1 MVYNNSAKRNG
12 GSAMPDVILRKC
24 GGCSET
30 IEINRN
36 SIADVL
42 YYKNKYYH
50 SQCFCEI
57 AEKRS
62 KTKRSTAVEW
72 QTALDNLCE
81 LEADTKKMLEIA
93 WVKDD
98 LNEWLLSNYD
108 IAAVPSRFWQ
118 IVADLE
124 RGIYKGKKC
133 KPVTMETL
141 LGAWKWGQRKLN
153 SINRSNK
160 MKKSGPQSDDARIS
174 YDLAILV
181 QKVPIFL
188 DYQEKQKAA
197 EMERQRT
204 LKEVMKIDYSKI
216 ASSTKA
222 SSNNLQDISSLVDDI
237 F

>member
-1 MVYNNSAKRNG
+1 ME
-12 GSAMPDVILRKC
+12 RKC
-24 GGCSET
+24 AKCKGT
-30 IEINRN
+30 IKINHD
-36 SIADVL
+36 SIADIIFYKKL
-42 YYKNKYYH
+42 YYHKA
-50 SQCFCEI
+50 CFCAL
-57 AEKRS
+57 AEERSQSKRGKPEEWKS
-62 KTKRSTAVEW
+62 ALNSVSVLELNTA
-72 QTALDNLCE
+72 QMLRGLC
-81 LEADTKKMLEIA
+81 A
-93 WVKDD
+93 KDD
-98 LNEWLLSNYD
+98 LNIWLLDHYD
-108 IAAVPSRFWQ
+108 ISAVPSRFWQ

-124 RGIYKGKKC
+124 QGVYKGKKC
-133 KPVTMETL
+133 KPVSMETL
-141 LGAWKWGQRKLN
+141 LGAWKWGQRKLD

>member
-1 MVYNNSAKRNG
+1 MKRKCAQCKEAIEIGNNNIV
-12 GSAMPDVILRKC
+12 DVICYEK
-24 GGCSET
+24 S
-30 IEINRN
+30 
-36 SIADVL
+36 
-42 YYKNKYYH
+42 YYH
-50 SQCFCEI
+50 KHCFCAL

-62 KTKRSTAVEW
+62 QSKRGKPEKW
-72 QTALDNLCE
+72 QAALANISQIEAETVQTLRSLCAKDE
-81 LEADTKKMLEIA
+81 LN
-93 WVKDD
+93 V
-98 LNEWLLSNYD
+98 WLLDNYD
-108 IAAVPSRFWQ
+108 ITAVPARFWQ

-124 RGIYKGKKC
+124 CGKYKGRQC
-133 KPVTMETL
+133 KPISMDTL
-141 LGAWKWGQRKLN
+141 LGAWKWGQRKLD